1 MVRVAVR
8 AFFVGALTLGGYAHA
23 AEPPLPLKAP
33 PLASPRADWSGFY
46 FGTFLSYAWGQSGWS
61 GATPETPPLGG
72 KLNFYQPLNPWNGAG
87 SYSMGLQAGYNVV
100 LPSRVM
106 LGAEV
111 DMSFPSTVA
120 GGQQI
125 ATNNLGLVN
134 YEEWILTSGSMRGRI
149 GYVFDNWLP
158 YLTGGFAWSVGQ
170 AMILPP
176 DTLASA
182 VEDIFPI
189 ENRFLWRFGW
199 TIGAGIEVPFAPN
212 WSAKAEYRFTD
223 YGSRNIALPASDI
236 NIRSNLSLS
245 ELRFGLNY
253 RLPSSITEL
262 SNLTATDIGPDLP
275 DAAVHAQTTYI
286 GQYAAPFRSPYR
298 GTNSLSPN
306 LGRESLDVTLY
317 AGLRPWQG
325 AEIWFNPEVNEGFA
339 LNDVHGV
346 AAFPNADVG
355 PGFSYPVANVQRLF
369 LRQTI
374 DLGPATEKVAPDLNQ
389 FAMTQS
395 NDRLVITA
403 GKFSVGDIFDWNR
416 YATDVRTDFMN
427 LAIVGTATFDNAQDT
442 YGYTYGGA
450 VEWYQGDW
458 TLRGGLFDLSLLP
471 GKVGLDPSWGQV
483 QYLGEVERR
492 YTLWGQPGKVLFTGF
507 LSHAK
512 MARYNDVVA
521 LAELTGES
529 AADVIPSVRR
539 YTNRSGISMNF
550 EQQITPDL
558 GIFGRAGIA
567 NPNVEDYEVTD
578 ADRTT
583 VLGLSQSGNPWGRA
597 NDTFGLAGV
606 VNSISSAHQAFFN
619 AGGLGIVVG
628 DGILPHPGLE
638 QVLET
643 YYKYAVSS
651 LLWVTLD
658 YQFVQNPGYNRDR
671 GPVSVAAIRLH
682 AEF

>member
-199 TIGAGIEVPFAPN
+199 TIGAGVEVPFAPN

-374 DLGPATEKVAPDLNQ
+374 DLGPAMEKVAPDLNQ

-578 ADRTT
+578 ADRTA

>member
-1 MVRVAVR
+1 
-8 AFFVGALTLGGYAHA
+8 
-23 AEPPLPLKAP
+23 
-33 PLASPRADWSGFY
+33 
-46 FGTFLSYAWGQSGWS
+46 
-61 GATPETPPLGG
+61 
-72 KLNFYQPLNPWNGAG
+72 
-87 SYSMGLQAGYNVV
+87 
-100 LPSRVM
+100 
-106 LGAEV
+106 
-111 DMSFPSTVA
+111 
-120 GGQQI
+120 
-125 ATNNLGLVN
+125 
-134 YEEWILTSGSMRGRI
+134 MRGRI

-158 YLTGGFAWSVGQ
+158 YLTGGFAWSVDQ
-170 AMILPP
+170 ALILPP

-189 ENRFLWRFGW
+189 ESRFLLRFGW
-199 TIGAGIEVPFAPN
+199 TIGAGVEVPFAPN
-212 WSAKAEYRFTD
+212 WSAKAEYLFTD

-262 SNLTATDIGPDLP
+262 SNLTATPSDRICPTRLSTRKRHISANTQLRSARP
-275 DAAVHAQTTYI
+275 TEVQIASRQTWDERAWTL
-286 GQYAAPFRSPYR
+286 RSMLDCAR
-298 GTNSLSPN
+298 GK
-306 LGRESLDVTLY
+306 
-317 AGLRPWQG
+317 G

-483 QYLGEVERR
+483 QYLGEIERR
-492 YTLWGQPGKVLFTGF
+492 YMLWGQPGKVLFTGF

-512 MARYNDVVA
+512 MARYNDVVS

-529 AADVIPSVRR
+529 AADVIPFVRR

-578 ADRTT
+578 ADRTA
-583 VLGLSQSGNPWGRA
+583 VLGLSQSGNPWGRP

-671 GPVSVAAIRLH
+671 GPVSVTAIRLH